1 MYLIF
6 LTIGLSFF
14 ATYFLVPVVKEIGSH
29 YGILDLPNFRKNHK
43 IPIVR
48 IGGLAIFFGWIITLF
63 LFFLVKPS
71 FFSLTN
77 INSVFT
83 FPELVICSFLF
94 FMIGFSDDIKRLSP
108 YIRLFLQFLVASICW
123 VSGLSI
129 NLLNFNFLNLNL
141 EPIQLGVATS
151 YLITSFFIVSLIN
164 AVNWWDGLDGLATGT
179 TIISTVFLLLINLN
193 LYDNFT
199 SYDSLVIASF
209 LGALI
214 GFLIYNR
221 KPAKILMGDGGSYFL
236 GFYLAYLVLF
246 NNSSSVFLNSENVH
260 QNYFPPLSIVVVAPI
275 LLDMLKVI
283 ILRVVSFKLLFKP
296 DRLHLHHNFLKIGLS
311 ERQTI
316 LQMYAIV
323 FTSSSLSLLFFDFK
337 YSNLIFSIIILIFFI
352 ITFLNFRRKFIN

>member
-29 YGILDLPNFRKNHK
+29 YGILDFPNFRKNHK

-48 IGGLAIFFGWIITLF
+48 IGGLAIFLGWIITLF

-71 FFSLTN
+71 FFKLAD

-123 VSGLSI
+123 GSGLSI
-129 NLLNFNFLNLNL
+129 NFLNFNFLNL
-141 EPIQLGVATS
+141 EPIQLGSATS
-151 YLITSFFIVSLIN
+151 YLITSFFVVSLIN

-193 LYDNFT
+193 FYDNFT

-214 GFLIYNR
+214 GFLIYNH

-236 GFYLAYLVLF
+236 GFYLAYLVLC
-246 NNSSSVFLNSENVH
+246 NNSSSVFLNSEDVN
-260 QNYFPPLSIVVVAPI
+260 QNYFPSLSIVVVTPI
-275 LLDMLKVI
+275 LLDMLRVI

-311 ERQTI
+311 EKETI

-323 FTSSSLSLLFFDFK
+323 FTTSSLSLLFIDFK
-337 YSNLIFSIIILIFFI
+337 FSNLIFSIIVFIFFI